1 MSVTLSHEGVDK
13 LKTVLKQHFDKFIEY
28 HLHDM
33 ITNMSID
40 SSFFGIEFLPIER
53 KVYLKIQSIL
63 RRLEV
68 RLPSLKQTFFLY
80 RDQII
85 WSGLSQ
91 DDTTLLYSF
100 FRRYYWPNIKTL
112 CYTSAIRYLT
122 VNTSVHP
129 LNGLIISTNLI
140 SQEFYLE
147 DSSLPYRII
156 VINLNLFTIFCVFYF
171 DEYLPDNEQ
180 MSSTIESF
188 QKDLNS
194 LLFDFEEC
202 SQQKYPIIDQTVKTV
217 YFNRINSAIA
227 TTIDW
232 HREPHNTIGTVMNTL
247 AEDLQWLDS
256 AGEVM
261 VKREND
267 PWIIVKRSDMR
278 ELILTINHKNANLK
292 EISEK
297 IKQIFSTQFN
307 NIFVFA

>member
-1 MSVTLSHEGVDK
+1 MTSSNERNSSDIYLVDYFIFCPLLCEKEGEEGRKILYYYPSNIDIDRQIRRIGYCEGLVKFTETFGFENPCETVHFQKIRLLLHKVENDICLAMALRIPVIERKKDEKILVEYYDDNINDRLILPILKMSYRYFVLQQGLMSVTLSHEGVDK

-112 CYTSAIRYLT
+112 CYTSAIRY
-122 VNTSVHP
+122 
-129 LNGLIISTNLI
+129 
-140 SQEFYLE
+140 EE
-147 DSSLPYRII
+147 RSSNSNFRIDM
-156 VINLNLFTIFCVFYF
+156 F
-171 DEYLPDNEQ
+171 
-180 MSSTIESF
+180 
-188 QKDLNS
+188 
-194 LLFDFEEC
+194 
-202 SQQKYPIIDQTVKTV
+202 
-217 YFNRINSAIA
+217 
-227 TTIDW
+227 
-232 HREPHNTIGTVMNTL
+232 IG
-247 AEDLQWLDS
+247 
-256 AGEVM
+256 
-261 VKREND
+261 
-267 PWIIVKRSDMR
+267 I
-278 ELILTINHKNANLK
+278 
-292 EISEK
+292 
-297 IKQIFSTQFN
+297 
-307 NIFVFA
+307 